1 MMIKRIATVLC
12 LFLSVCFALPQQ
24 GFAFE
29 TAQNDPYLLFTGL
42 SALPQ
47 AAETAAEQDA
57 AAEAA
62 AAISL
67 TADCAILIERETGQV
82 LYEKNADTSH
92 AVASITKVMTLLLT
106 VEALEAGKISLEDE
120 VVTSEHAYS
129 MGGSQIWLEP
139 GEVMTVDELM
149 RAVCVQS
156 ANDAA
161 VALAEAVSGSEES
174 FVAAMNAK
182 AAQLGMK
189 NTTFKNANGLDAE
202 GHMSCARDVAV
213 MSDALLQH
221 ALIRDYCTIWTDSL
235 RGGETQLTN
244 TNKMLKSYSGITGL
258 KTGTTNKAGVCIAA
272 SAERGGMELIAVVLG
287 CPDSKSRFADAA
299 KLLDHGFA
307 YYELAPLQL
316 PAENVTPVRVK
327 RGTEQYCRYD
337 CALPKAVLVPKGK
350 ADAVHLEITLA
361 DQVEA
366 PVQAGQQLGSVG
378 VYLDGRLL
386 QSYPV
391 CAAQHTPEMRF
402 ADAFVQLL
410 RGFLCM

>member
-1 MMIKRIATVLC
+1 MIKRIATVLVLC
-12 LFLSVCFALPQQ
+12 LTVGLALPQKSA
-24 GFAFE
+24 AFE
-29 TAQNDPYLLFTGL
+29 TGYGDPYALLTGL
-42 SALPQ
+42 AAAGESADV
-47 AAETAAEQDA
+47 TAVQDA
-57 AAEAA
+57 AKQAA

-82 LYEKNADTSH
+82 LYEKNADASH

-106 VEALEAGKISLEDE
+106 VEALEQGRISLEDE

-182 AAQLGMK
+182 AAQLGMT

-202 GHMSCARDVAV
+202 GHMSCARDVAI
-213 MSDALLQH
+213 MSNALLQH
-221 ALIRDYCTIWTDSL
+221 DIIRDYCTVWMDSL

-244 TNKMLKSYSGITGL
+244 TNKLLKSYEGITGL

-272 SAERGGMELIAVVLG
+272 SAERDGMELIAVVLG
-287 CPDSKSRFADAA
+287 CPDSQSRFADAR

-307 YYELAPLQL
+307 YYELAPMQL
-316 PAENVTPVRVK
+316 PAQSVTPVRVK
-327 RGTEQYCRYD
+327 QGVQQYCRYD
-337 CALPKAVLVPKGK
+337 CALPGAVLVPKGK

-361 DQVEA
+361 EQVEA

-378 VYLDGRLL
+378 VYLDGQLL

-391 CAAQHTPEMRF
+391 VAAEDTAKMRF